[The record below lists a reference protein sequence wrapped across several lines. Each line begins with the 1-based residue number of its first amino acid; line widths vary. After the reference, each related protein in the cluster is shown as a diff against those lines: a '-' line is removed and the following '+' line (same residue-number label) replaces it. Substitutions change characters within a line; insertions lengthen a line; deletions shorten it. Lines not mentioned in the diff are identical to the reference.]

1 MEVVDTIAV
10 LRQRLDARRAA
21 AGVAGAEVSPDSAVG
36 SASAVGFVPTMGYL
50 HEGHVSLVERSVS
63 ECDTTVASI
72 FVNPLQ
78 FAANEDLAA
87 YPRDLDRDVAML
99 EAAGCD
105 LVLAPD
111 VTEMYPRPM
120 RTTVSV
126 PSLSGHL
133 EGAARPT
140 HFDGVATV
148 VAKLF
153 AIVGPCR
160 AYFGEKDF
168 QQLAVVRAMA
178 ADLSL
183 PVEVVGCPTVRA
195 ADGLALSSRNTYLS
209 DDERQAATV
218 LYRALQAGETAVA
231 DGATDAAAVRDVM
244 AAVLAGEPLAT
255 PDYVEVV
262 DPLTLEPLGALEPG
276 AAVRL
281 LVAARVGAPRLLD
294 NLGVSVPPRH
304 C

>member
-1 MEVVDTIAV
+1 VADGPWHGVAVEVVETIAA
-10 LRQRLDARRAA
+10 LRQRLDAQRSSG
-21 AGVAGAEVSPDSAVG
+21 AG
-36 SASAVGFVPTMGYL
+36 VGFVPTMGYL
-50 HEGHVSLVERSVS
+50 HEGHVSLVERAVA

-87 YPRDLDRDVAML
+87 YPRDLDRDLALLDAV
-99 EAAGCD
+99 GCD
-105 LVLAPD
+105 VVFTPD
-111 VTEMYPRPM
+111 VVEMYPRPM
-120 RTTVSV
+120 LTTVSV
-126 PSLSGHL
+126 PSLSAHL

-140 HFDGVATV
+140 HFAGVATV

-168 QQLAVVRAMA
+168 QQLAVVGAMA
-178 ADLSL
+178 ADLAL

-195 ADGLALSSRNTYLS
+195 ADGLALSSRNTYL
-209 DDERQAATV
+209 DPAERQAATV
-218 LYRALQAGETAVA
+218 LWRALRAGE
-231 DGATDAAAVRDVM
+231 
-244 AAVLAGEPLAT
+244 AAVLAGAADATEVRAAMATELATEPLAEV
-255 PDYVEVV
+255 DYAEVV
-262 DPLTLEPLGALEPG
+262 DPVTLEPLGALAPG
-276 AAVRL
+276 TAVRL

-294 NLGVSVPPRH
+294 NLGVTVPPGR

>member
-1 MEVVDTIAV
+1 MEVVTTIAT
-10 LRQRLDARRAA
+10 LRRQLDARRAS
-21 AGVAGAEVSPDSAVG
+21 GGT
-36 SASAVGFVPTMGYL
+36 VGFVPTMGYL
-50 HEGHVSLVERSVS
+50 HEGHVSLVARSVT
-63 ECDTTVASI
+63 ECSVTVASI

-78 FAANEDLAA
+78 FAANEDLAS

-99 EAAGCD
+99 KAAGCD
-105 LVLAPD
+105 LVFAPD
-111 VTEMYPRPM
+111 VAEMYPRPM

-126 PSLSGHL
+126 PSLSAHL

-153 AIVGPCR
+153 AIVGGCR

-168 QQLAVVRAMA
+168 QQLAVVTAMA
-178 ADLSL
+178 ADLAL

-195 ADGLALSSRNTYLS
+195 ADGLALSSRNSYLS
-209 DDERQAATV
+209 PAEREAATV
-218 LYRALQAGETAVA
+218 LHRALRAGEAAVA
-231 DGATDAAAVRDVM
+231 AGATDARGVREAM
-244 AAVLAGEPLAT
+244 AAELATEPLAEV
-255 PDYVEVV
+255 DYVDVV
-262 DPLTLEPLGALEPG
+262 DPVTLEPQGELEPG
-276 AAVRL
+276 TGVRL

-294 NLGVSVPPRH
+294 NLGVTVPPGR

>member
-1 MEVVDTIAV
+1 MEVVTTIAT
-10 LRQRLDARRAA
+10 LRRQLDARRAS
-21 AGVAGAEVSPDSAVG
+21 GGT
-36 SASAVGFVPTMGYL
+36 VGFVPTMGYL
-50 HEGHVSLVERSVS
+50 HEGHVSLVARSVT
-63 ECDTTVASI
+63 ECSVTVASI

-78 FAANEDLAA
+78 FAANEDLAS

-99 EAAGCD
+99 KAAGCD
-105 LVLAPD
+105 LVFAPD
-111 VTEMYPRPM
+111 VAEMYPRPM

-126 PSLSGHL
+126 PSLSAHL

-153 AIVGPCR
+153 AIVGGCR

-168 QQLAVVRAMA
+168 QQLAVVTAMA
-178 ADLSL
+178 ADLAL

-195 ADGLALSSRNTYLS
+195 ADGLALSSRNSYLS
-209 DDERQAATV
+209 PAEREAATV
-218 LYRALQAGETAVA
+218 LHRALRAGEAAVA
-231 DGATDAAAVRDVM
+231 AGATDARGVREAM
-244 AAVLAGEPLAT
+244 AAELATEPLAEV
-255 PDYVEVV
+255 DYVDVV
-262 DPLTLEPLGALEPG
+262 DPVTLEPQGELEPG
-276 AAVRL
+276 TGVRL

-294 NLGVSVPPRH
+294 NLGVTVPPRR

>member
-1 MEVVDTIAV
+1 MEVVDTIAG
-10 LRQRLDARRAA
+10 LRQRLDARRG
-21 AGVAGAEVSPDSAVG
+21 AGDT
-36 SASAVGFVPTMGYL
+36 VGFVPTMGYL
-50 HEGHVSLVERSVS
+50 HEGHVSLVERAVA

-78 FAANEDLAA
+78 FAANEDLAT
-87 YPRDLDRDVAML
+87 YPRDLERDVAL
-99 EAAGCD
+99 LDAAGCD
-105 LVLAPD
+105 VVFAPD
-111 VTEMYPRPM
+111 VAEMYPRPM

-126 PSLSGHL
+126 PSLSARL

-153 AIVGPCR
+153 AIVGACR

-168 QQLAVVRAMA
+168 QQLAVVTAMA
-178 ADLSL
+178 ADLAF

-195 ADGLALSSRNTYLS
+195 PDGLALSSRNTYL
-209 DDERQAATV
+209 DATERQAATV
-218 LYRALQAGETAVA
+218 LHRALRAGEAAVLG
-231 DGATDAAAVRDVM
+231 GATDATAVRAAM
-244 AAVLAGEPLAT
+244 AAELAT
-255 PDYVEVV
+255 EALAEVDYADVV
-262 DPLTLEPLGALEPG
+262 DPVTLEPLGDLVAGEG
-276 AAVRL
+276 IRL

-294 NLGVSVPPRH
+294 NLGVTVPAAR

>member
-1 MEVVDTIAV
+1 MEVVDTIAG

-21 AGVAGAEVSPDSAVG
+21 GDT
-36 SASAVGFVPTMGYL
+36 VGFVPTMGYL
-50 HEGHVSLVERSVS
+50 HEGHVSLVERAVA

-87 YPRDLDRDVAML
+87 YPRDLERDVAL
-99 EAAGCD
+99 LDAAGCD
-105 LVLAPD
+105 VVFAPD
-111 VTEMYPRPM
+111 VAEMYPRPM
-120 RTTVSV
+120 LTTVSV
-126 PSLSGHL
+126 PSLSARL

-153 AIVGPCR
+153 AIVGACR

-168 QQLAVVRAMA
+168 QQLAVVTAMA
-178 ADLSL
+178 ADLAF

-195 ADGLALSSRNTYLS
+195 PDGLALSSRNTYL
-209 DDERQAATV
+209 DATERQAATV
-218 LYRALQAGETAVA
+218 LHRALRAGEAAVLG
-231 DGATDAAAVRDVM
+231 GATDAAAVRAAM
-244 AAVLAGEPLAT
+244 AAELAT
-255 PDYVEVV
+255 EALAEVDYADVV
-262 DPLTLEPLGALEPG
+262 DPVTLEPLGDLVAGEG
-276 AAVRL
+276 IRL

-294 NLGVSVPPRH
+294 NLGVTVPAAR